1 MTSAA
6 SLMPPS
12 LVPASPALKPS
23 QPPGQ
28 GKRSRR
34 MLSPPPGAP
43 GGPGGQL
50 LLGPGSSAAG
60 FEADLVNPEGYEVNR
75 SSESKVID
83 VWTEWKEGINGG
95 PSIEKLEEARK
106 RDRKCVWWRHKND
119 YKYWS
124 KQMRIIH
131 AIEKKAAELGGSL
144 DAAIRYW
151 EEILRVEFE
160 GSISK
165 LREALGGEKAVPG
178 GADGHDSRPF
188 SPAFGFGASIW
199 GRRQN
204 DDDVDVDAAIAAP
217 RSSCVFCSFHVPP
230 FSPRPFNSLQNFPSL
245 PPLRLSSPLLLLLLM
260 HSVPPLVALPE
271 YPVLPLPLS
280 PSVRICTLG
289 SSWEWAML
297 RLELFLDST
306 VKVLG
311 PLYVLIALVLILS
324 SLPFDFL
331 SPCSPFPLPS
341 PPFPLP
347 SSSSSSYFLLS
358 PPSPPLAS
366 AIMVPHILTAAPHGM
381 TLFLSSTLNP
391 KLLPT
396 FLPPPASAIVYLAF
410 SLLLPMAYP
419 LHTPAGMLHSLAA
432 AWVSFNILFNFYCA
446 ATRNPGSPPPL
457 AVRHAALI

>member
-1 MTSAA
+1 MASAA

-28 GKRSRR
+28 GKRNRR
-34 MLSPPPGAP
+34 MLSPPPGGP

-50 LLGPGSSAAG
+50 LLGAGSTPGG

-83 VWTEWKEGINGG
+83 VWTEWKDGINGG

-178 GADGHDSRPF
+178 GADGREPGS
-188 SPAFGFGASIW
+188 GITEM
-199 GRRQN
+199 
-204 DDDVDVDAAIAAP
+204 
-217 RSSCVFCSFHVPP
+217 SSFKRH
-230 FSPRPFNSLQNFPSL
+230 RKELLQKAVERMKHWPEQQQ
-245 PPLRLSSPLLLLLLM
+245 LLM
-260 HSVPPLVALPE
+260 NQQQQQQQQQDQQQVQQVQQQQQQQ
-271 YPVLPLPLS
+271 
-280 PSVRICTLG
+280 
-289 SSWEWAML
+289 ML
-297 RLELFLDST
+297 DQQQQQHQMMAEEA
-306 VKVLG
+306 VQEGVQEQ
-311 PLYVLIALVLILS
+311 
-324 SLPFDFL
+324 
-331 SPCSPFPLPS
+331 
-341 PPFPLP
+341 
-347 SSSSSSYFLLS
+347 
-358 PPSPPLAS
+358 PLAMQQPHPQ
-366 AIMVPHILTAAPHGM
+366 AITQM
-381 TLFLSSTLNP
+381 S
-391 KLLPT
+391 
-396 FLPPPASAIVYLAF
+396 
-410 SLLLPMAYP
+410 
-419 LHTPAGMLHSLAA
+419 
-432 AWVSFNILFNFYCA
+432 
-446 ATRNPGSPPPL
+446 
-457 AVRHAALI
+457 